1 MKQRMD
7 PQTHTQTI
15 HSSMSATYTSME
27 SSYLAWLTLLQV
39 FQLLG
44 HESDVSLHLL
54 VVVTVLAVPRL
65 HLLHL

>member
-1 MKQRMD
+1 
-7 PQTHTQTI
+7 
-15 HSSMSATYTSME
+15 MSATYTSME

-44 HESDVSLHLL
+44 HEADVSLHLL
-54 VVVTVLAVPRL
+54 VVVTVLAVPSL